1 MRIVHCADIHLG
13 RRRLD
18 GRLPDGDFAT
28 ALRHIVQRAVEWKAH
43 AFLIAGDLFDT
54 PQIPPPTLRHA
65 AEALAPLK
73 KARIPVLA
81 IEGNH
86 DRYVLDSSRPTWVH
100 YLAGEGLLTLLST
113 PFTTEGPCLAEYDA
127 QSVSGAWLL
136 LDGVRFVGAGY
147 LGAGTVRKTQALLAG
162 LPPHS
167 GPTVML
173 LHAGPE
179 YFVGEGGGF
188 DKETLA
194 LLRDKVTYLALGHIH
209 KPMAFGDEPGRSWA
223 INPGSVEN
231 CRLDEADR
239 AGPRGYAE
247 IEIDPKALPGMER
260 VRATIHDVPRRP
272 VATVELDVS
281 PFGNKTRRGVD
292 AIAAAAL
299 EALKEKRLPPETA
312 VRLLL
317 TGELNIG
324 RIALDPDGLGRE
336 LGAKAALVAVEVS
349 TERLC
354 FFTGRGNTGQP
365 LFSRS
370 TAEIERAALDE
381 ILRERPPEDLD
392 DRLADVAELAIALRG
407 MVDRGVTA
415 EAVIELLEQ
424 SPLPAALT
432 EARGKALG
440 L

>member
-1 MRIVHCADIHLG
+1 
-13 RRRLD
+13 
-18 GRLPDGDFAT
+18 
-28 ALRHIVQRAVEWKAH
+28 
-43 AFLIAGDLFDT
+43 
-54 PQIPPPTLRHA
+54 
-65 AEALAPLK
+65 
-73 KARIPVLA
+73 
-81 IEGNH
+81 
-86 DRYVLDSSRPTWVH
+86 
-100 YLAGEGLLTLLST
+100 
-113 PFTTEGPCLAEYDA
+113 
-127 QSVSGAWLL
+127 
-136 LDGVRFVGAGY
+136 
-147 LGAGTVRKTQALLAG
+147 
-162 LPPHS
+162 
-167 GPTVML
+167 
-173 LHAGPE
+173 
-179 YFVGEGGGF
+179 
-188 DKETLA
+188 
-194 LLRDKVTYLALGHIH
+194 
-209 KPMAFGDEPGRSWA
+209 
-223 INPGSVEN
+223 
-231 CRLDEADR
+231 
-239 AGPRGYAE
+239 
-247 IEIDPKALPGMER
+247 
-260 VRATIHDVPRRP
+260 
-272 VATVELDVS
+272 
-281 PFGNKTRRGVD
+281 VD